1 MPAYLNALLMR
12 AKVLASLRPHLT
24 SLLTL
29 EGLLLAVSSQCTAIT
44 PLGASCTA
52 TFTNSG
58 SSGSRGMPYRE
69 ISSGMRLFAQGRS
82 REGLHHIVQRCCRVR
97 PSYNPLNRLTAN
109 WIPSYSSEHPLAE
122 LTSDHVQSGEVL
134 CLPV

>member
-1 MPAYLNALLMR
+1 MR

-44 PLGASCTA
+44 PLGASCAA

-58 SSGSRGMPYRE
+58 SSGSRGIPYGE
-69 ISSGMRLFAQGRS
+69 ISSGMRLVAQGRL
-82 REGLHHIVQRCCRVR
+82 REGLHHIVQRDR
-97 PSYNPLNRLTAN
+97 
-109 WIPSYSSEHPLAE
+109 
-122 LTSDHVQSGEVL
+122 
-134 CLPV
+134 

>member
-1 MPAYLNALLMR
+1 MR

-58 SSGSRGMPYRE
+58 SSGSRGIPYGE
-69 ISSGMRLFAQGRS
+69 ISSGVRLS
-82 REGLHHIVQRCCRVR
+82 IPTTTHHCCRARRAGRCPKGRRVAPAQR
-97 PSYNPLNRLTAN
+97 RGAHN
-109 WIPSYSSEHPLAE
+109 
-122 LTSDHVQSGEVL
+122 
-134 CLPV
+134 